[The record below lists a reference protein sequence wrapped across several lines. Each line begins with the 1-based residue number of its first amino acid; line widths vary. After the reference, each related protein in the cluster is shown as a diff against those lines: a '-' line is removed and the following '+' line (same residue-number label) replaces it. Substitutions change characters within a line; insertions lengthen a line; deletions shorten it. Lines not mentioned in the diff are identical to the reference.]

1 MENIKSAKHPVYAPL
16 VMKLNVFGLI
26 TPATAA
32 KMVQIGNR
40 LAKISVNFL
49 KFDGTTPPSAAR
61 ATARRR
67 PPVTVVFANRPP
79 RRWTLGP
86 LAASSTDRDD
96 VESLVARAHPS
107 RAIARVIPA
116 APRALFARVPF
127 AARVV
132 PPRAPFAR
140 DDDTTAADADK
151 RWTTD
156 AMVYPRLLLERT
168 RRKTIEVG
176 RRGRDSTRRS
186 FVRSQLALS
195 RDAHPFIIHPS
206 IHPSIHPRRINH
218 HPSSVR

>member
-1 MENIKSAKHPVYAPL
+1 
-16 VMKLNVFGLI
+16 
-26 TPATAA
+26 
-32 KMVQIGNR
+32 MVQIGNR

-79 RRWTLGP
+79 RRRTLGP
-86 LAASSTDRDD
+86 LAASSTDRDR

-116 APRALFARVPF
+116 VPRAPFARVPF
-127 AARVV
+127 TPRVV

-151 RWTTD
+151 RWATD

-168 RRKTIEVG
+168 RRSSKSRDRTS
-176 RRGRDSTRRS
+176 RSRDSARRS
-186 FVRSQLALS
+186 FVRSTARLALS
-195 RDAHPFIIHPS
+195 RDANPRVSSTIRLVIHPS
-206 IHPSIHPRRINH
+206 LHPCISSHAFIHSEGVIGG
-218 HPSSVR
+218 S